1 MLRTNK
7 ACLTLAKAA
16 QRRKPIYRES
26 GQRNTMVYVLNVE
39 GRPLMP
45 TGRHGHVRRML
56 RDGKA
61 RVVRR
66 CPFTIQLMCEGT
78 SYTQPVHLGI
88 DAGSKRIGVSA
99 ATEKEVLYEA
109 EVELRNDIKELLSSR
124 REARRSRRRR
134 HSPSPSTPAEA
145 TWRHPHQFPVCSL

>member
-1 MLRTNK
+1 
-7 ACLTLAKAA
+7 
-16 QRRKPIYRES
+16 
-26 GQRNTMVYVLNVE
+26 
-39 GRPLMP
+39 
-45 TGRHGHVRRML
+45 ML

-109 EVELRNDIKELLSSR
+109 EVELRNDIKELLSLQDVPR
-124 REARRSRRRR
+124 G
-134 HSPSPSTPAEA
+134 TPQGDGKAPGGHKTGE
-145 TWRHPHQFPVCSL
+145 QV